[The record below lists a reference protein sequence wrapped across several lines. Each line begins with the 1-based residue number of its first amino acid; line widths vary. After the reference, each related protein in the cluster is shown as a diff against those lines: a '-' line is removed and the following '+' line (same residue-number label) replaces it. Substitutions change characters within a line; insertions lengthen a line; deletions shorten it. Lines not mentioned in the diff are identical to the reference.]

1 MKGALERGCPDWEG
15 ARESLCGNAAM
26 IQQLLDNKHY
36 NELGPLAQELKAQM
50 QLVKSIQADRCGF
63 VINPLTMKTCAAK
76 CDMAVETVAFTF
88 FFFAIKRQFPDS
100 CTNLPYTRKAVKEL
114 RAELAK
120 TGVTLTKEM
129 NQMLAD
135 YDAGEYLPAAVAE
148 RTRKALLAEK
158 VAKTPDLD
166 GEEMVMEDV
175 MADVARQLE
184 NPAAAPGATVV
195 LGASGAKLSIA
206 DRLRAAK
213 RARLA

>member
-1 MKGALERGCPDWEG
+1 MKGALERGCPDWQG
-15 ARESLCGNAAM
+15 ARESLCGNDAM
-26 IQQLLDNKHY
+26 VQQLLDNKHY
-36 NELGPLAQELKAQM
+36 NELGPLAQELKAQL
-50 QLVKSIQADRCGF
+50 QLVKSIHADRCGF
-63 VINPLTMKTCAAK
+63 VINPITMKACAAK

-120 TGVTLTKEM
+120 TCVTLTKEM
-129 NQMLAD
+129 NQILED

-148 RTRKALLAEK
+148 RARKALLAEK
-158 VAKTPDLD
+158 AATPLDLD
-166 GEEMVMEDV
+166 GEEMVMEDW
-175 MADVARQLE
+175 MADAARQLD
-184 NPAAAPGATVV
+184 NPAAAPGAAVV
-195 LGASGAKLSIA
+195 SGASGAKLSMA